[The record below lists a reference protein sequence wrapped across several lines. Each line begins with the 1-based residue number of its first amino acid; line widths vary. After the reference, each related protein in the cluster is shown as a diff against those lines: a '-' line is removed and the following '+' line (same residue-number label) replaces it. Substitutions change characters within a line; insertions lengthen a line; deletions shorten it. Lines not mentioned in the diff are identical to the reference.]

1 MVKKPFLMFFDHCDV
16 MLSFLYVSIVY
27 VEFEKMVITLI
38 TILLV
43 GFCARA
49 NEDTKRI
56 TNIFISE
63 INKHHSCTKSIYK
76 AVSKLDSSVFLVEFR
91 LTISRSCWRF
101 CLRRVSAL
109 WLRYRK
115 SMYA

>member
-27 VEFEKMVITLI
+27 VEFEKMVIT
-38 TILLV
+38 ILLV

-49 NEDTKRI
+49 NEDKAQGTAKRRI

-63 INKHHSCTKSIYK
+63 INKQHSRTKSKIYCEDFHYGF
-76 AVSKLDSSVFLVEFR
+76 SKQFLNWIHQF
-91 LTISRSCWRF
+91 S
-101 CLRRVSAL
+101 
-109 WLRYRK
+109 WLYLG
-115 SMYA
+115 